1 MSAICSCI
9 TVNHLNN
16 TIFGELMEE
25 MEPDVYMFAKLIQL
39 AEFKSASIS
48 TQILINPKGK
58 SQFKGSN

>member
-1 MSAICSCI
+1 
-9 TVNHLNN
+9 
-16 TIFGELMEE
+16 MEE